1 MDAIRQ
7 WVHAGLEAIER
18 ARSGLHSAV
27 DDLVEDGTI
36 TREQAQAVLQAW
48 KRTTSEAQ
56 ETPPDDSKPTRSL
69 SDDLLQR
76 LQKVTPVSR
85 EDYAR
90 LVARVTELER
100 RCGSG

>member
-1 MDAIRQ
+1 MDAVRQ
-7 WVHAGLEAIER
+7 WIHAGLDAIER
-18 ARSGLHSAV
+18 ARSGLYSAV

-36 TREQAQAVLQAW
+36 TRDQAQAVLQAW
-48 KRTTSEAQ
+48 KRSTAGEQESEPGQ
-56 ETPPDDSKPTRSL
+56 SKSAKGL

-85 EDYAR
+85 EDLDQ
-90 LVARVTELER
+90 LVARIEELER